1 MGGFWFLDFFYQA
14 PARPPEASPQR
25 LALALSIQKEFIMAQ
40 RANLEEVSQPLHDA
54 YACLLANGLDGAGE
68 ALRILVNEA
77 SRIERAQHLQAL
89 PYERSAQRV
98 DQANGYKPKT
108 MLTRMGEITFE
119 VPRQVRTA
127 GFYPSALERGS
138 RSEQSVNLALAEM
151 YVQGVSTRK
160 VIEVLQKL
168 VGPEVSISSTQ
179 ISRCTQKLD
188 EGLEAWRN
196 RPLEDTPYL
205 LLDARYERVREAGQV
220 VDCAVL
226 VAVGVTA
233 SGHRRVLGVSVALSE
248 AEIHWRAFLDSL
260 IKRGLRG
267 VKFIASDDHAG
278 LKAARKA
285 MFAGVPWQRCQFH
298 LQHNAQGYVSK
309 LDQRVPVSR
318 AIRSIFNAPDAN
330 EATRLLGLA
339 IEGWRSAHPKLAA
352 WAETNLAEGFTV
364 FALPAEHR
372 VRMRTTNGLER
383 LNKEIKR
390 RTRVA
395 TLFPNTASCL
405 RLVTAILAEQ
415 DEEWMT
421 AKIYLTMKP

>member
-1 MGGFWFLDFFYQA
+1 
-14 PARPPEASPQR
+14 
-25 LALALSIQKEFIMAQ
+25 MAQ
-40 RANLEEVSQPLHDA
+40 RVNSDEVCHPLHEA

-77 SRIERAQHLQAL
+77 SRIERSQHLQAM
-89 PYERSAQRV
+89 PYERSSQRV
-98 DQANGYKPKT
+98 DQANGFKPKT
-108 MLTRMGEITFE
+108 VLTRMGEITFE
-119 VPRQVRTA
+119 VPQVRSG

-179 ISRCTQKLD
+179 ISRCAEKLD
-188 EGLEAWRN
+188 AGLEAWRN
-196 RPLEDTPYL
+196 RPLDETPYV

-226 VAVGVTA
+226 VAIGITA

-248 AEIHWRAFLDSL
+248 AEVHWRTFLDGL
-260 IKRGLRG
+260 IQRGLRG
-267 VKFIASDDHAG
+267 VKMLVSDDHAG

-285 MFAGVPWQRCQFH
+285 MFAGVHWQRCQFH
-298 LQHNAQGYVSK
+298 LQHNAQAYVTK
-309 LDQRVPVSR
+309 VDQRKTVAR
-318 AIRSIFNAPDAN
+318 QIHSIFNAPDVN
-330 EATRLLGLA
+330 EANRLLNIA
-339 IEGWRSAHPKLAA
+339 IDDWGTSHPKLAA
-352 WAETNLAEGFTV
+352 WAQHNIPEGFTV
-364 FALPAEHR
+364 FGLPAEHR

-383 LNKEIKR
+383 INKELKR

-405 RLVTAILAEQ
+405 RLVSALLAEQ
-415 DEEWMT
+415 DEEWMS
-421 AKIYLTMKP
+421 AKIYLNMKT

>member
-1 MGGFWFLDFFYQA
+1 
-14 PARPPEASPQR
+14 
-25 LALALSIQKEFIMAQ
+25 MAQ
-40 RANLEEVSQPLHDA
+40 RVNSDEACHPLHEA

-77 SRIERAQHLQAL
+77 SRIERSQHLQAM
-89 PYERSAQRV
+89 PYERSSQRV
-98 DQANGYKPKT
+98 DQANGFKPKT
-108 MLTRMGEITFE
+108 VLTRMGEITFE
-119 VPRQVRTA
+119 VPQVRSG

-168 VGPEVSISSTQ
+168 VGPEVNISSTQ
-179 ISRCTQKLD
+179 ISRCAEKLD
-188 EGLEAWRN
+188 AGLEAWRN
-196 RPLEDTPYL
+196 RPLDETPYV

-226 VAVGVTA
+226 VAIGITT

-248 AEIHWRAFLDSL
+248 AEVHWRTFLDSL
-260 IKRGLRG
+260 IQRGLRG
-267 VKFIASDDHAG
+267 VKLLVSDDHAG

-285 MFAGVPWQRCQFH
+285 MFAGVHWQRCQFH
-298 LQHNAQGYVSK
+298 LQHNAQAYVTK
-309 LDQRVPVSR
+309 VDQRKTVAR
-318 AIRSIFNAPDAN
+318 QIHSIFNAPDVN
-330 EATRLLGLA
+330 EANRLLNIAVEDWGT
-339 IEGWRSAHPKLAA
+339 SHPKLAT
-352 WAETNLAEGFTV
+352 WAQHNIPEGFTV

-383 LNKEIKR
+383 INKELKR

-395 TLFPNTASCL
+395 TLFPNAASCL
-405 RLVTAILAEQ
+405 RLVSALLAEQ

-421 AKIYLTMKP
+421 AKIYLTMKT

>member
-1 MGGFWFLDFFYQA
+1 MGLTTE
-14 PARPPEASPQR
+14 RN
-25 LALALSIQKEFIMAQ
+25 IMAQ
-40 RANLEEVSQPLHDA
+40 RADLEEVSHPLHEA
-54 YACLLANGLDGAGE
+54 YACLLSNGLDGAGE

-77 SRIERAQHLQAL
+77 SRIERAQHLQAM

-108 MLTRMGEITFE
+108 MLTRLGEITFE
-119 VPRQVRTA
+119 VPQVRSG

-168 VGPEVSISSTQ
+168 VGPDVSISSTQ
-179 ISRCTQKLD
+179 ISRCAEKLD
-188 EGLEAWRN
+188 VGLAAWRN
-196 RPLEDTPYL
+196 RPLDETPYV

-248 AEIHWRAFLDSL
+248 AEVHWRAFLDSL

-298 LQHNAQGYVSK
+298 LQHNAQAYVSK
-309 LDQRVPVSR
+309 LDSRVPVAR
-318 AIRSIFNAPDAN
+318 TIRSIFNAPDVN
-330 EATRLLGLA
+330 EARRLLGLA
-339 IEGWRSAHPKLAA
+339 VEGWRKEHPKLAA
-352 WAETNLAEGFTV
+352 WAEENLTEGFAV
-364 FALPAEHR
+364 FALPP
-372 VRMRTTNGLER
+372 ER
-383 LNKEIKR
+383 
-390 RTRVA
+390 
-395 TLFPNTASCL
+395 
-405 RLVTAILAEQ
+405 
-415 DEEWMT
+415 
-421 AKIYLTMKP
+421 

>member
-1 MGGFWFLDFFYQA
+1 
-14 PARPPEASPQR
+14 
-25 LALALSIQKEFIMAQ
+25 MAQ
-40 RANLEEVSQPLHDA
+40 RVNSDEACHPLHEA

-77 SRIERAQHLQAL
+77 SRIERSQHLQAM
-89 PYERSAQRV
+89 PYERSSQRV
-98 DQANGYKPKT
+98 DQANGFKPKT
-108 MLTRMGEITFE
+108 VLTRMGEITFE
-119 VPRQVRTA
+119 VPQVRSG

-168 VGPEVSISSTQ
+168 VGPEVNISSTQ
-179 ISRCTQKLD
+179 ISRCAEKLD
-188 EGLEAWRN
+188 VGLEAWRN
-196 RPLEDTPYL
+196 RPLDETPYV

-226 VAVGVTA
+226 VAIGITA

-248 AEIHWRAFLDSL
+248 AEVHWRTFLDSL
-260 IKRGLRG
+260 IQRGLRG
-267 VKFIASDDHAG
+267 VKLLVSDDHAG

-285 MFAGVPWQRCQFH
+285 MFAGVHWQRCQFH
-298 LQHNAQGYVSK
+298 LQHNAQAYVTK
-309 LDQRVPVSR
+309 VDQRKTVAR
-318 AIRSIFNAPDAN
+318 QIHSIFNAPDVN
-330 EATRLLGLA
+330 EANRLLNIA
-339 IEGWRSAHPKLAA
+339 IEDWGTSHPKLAA
-352 WAETNLAEGFTV
+352 WAQHNIPEGFTV

-383 LNKEIKR
+383 INKELKR

-395 TLFPNTASCL
+395 TLFPNAASCL
-405 RLVTAILAEQ
+405 RLVSALLAEQ

-421 AKIYLTMKP
+421 AKIYLTMKT